1 MKAFF
6 FDRDGTLNIDPGY
19 INNPA
24 DMKLYQNVPKTL
36 KYIKSLG
43 YKIFVISN
51 QSGIGRG
58 KIKSDEFRRV
68 NEKFLSLCG
77 GSDIID
83 DIFYCLHT
91 PEQNCPCRKPETLF
105 VDIAKER
112 YDIDCRKS
120 YFAGDKMTDIAAGKK
135 SGLRTILV
143 LNGIK
148 KNDIPHFNEDKDVKP
163 DFIINSVSELKKII
177 KN

>member
-24 DMKLYQNVPKTL
+24 HMKLFQNVPKTL

-58 KIKSDEFRRV
+58 KIKLGEYRNV
-68 NEKFLSLCG
+68 NRKFLSLCG
-77 GSDIID
+77 GDDIID

-112 YDIDCRKS
+112 YNIDCRKS

-143 LNGIK
+143 LNGIPVDEVPHIHEY
-148 KNDIPHFNEDKDVKP
+148 KNMRP
-163 DFIINSVSELKKII
+163 DFIINSVAGLTKII
-177 KN
+177 SE